1 MLALKPVVLN
11 EALCPVD
18 EKDLTHFNSQSPKD
32 TMAVATKLPVRQRA
46 RLCHF
51 CYSKAHMHSLALHIA
66 STLDLRSLEKVFGK
80 AGKIVFEQ
88 SRDAVSTLAQLKN
101 IDREYDKKPVSLAPI
116 SNLKAD

>member
-18 EKDLTHFNSQSPKD
+18 EKDLTQYNSQSPTD
-32 TMAVATKLPVRQRA
+32 TLAVAAKLPVRQRA
-46 RLCHF
+46 QLCHF

-66 STLDLRSLEKVFGK
+66 STLDLRTLEEVFGK

-88 SRDAVSTLAQLKN
+88 SRDADSTLSQLKN
-101 IDREYDKKPVSLAPI
+101 IDREYDKKPVTLAPI
-116 SNLKAD
+116 SNL